1 MELINYRSLKNNNN
15 NKEYNTRQ
23 RTNYKMSQVDIDFDT
38 PYTRDPNQIIHIPP
52 DLHNNESCDNIEP
65 INPTRP
71 SKWWKP
77 FSDEEPTKLEEEE
90 ILLKLITIVGNSM
103 SDTLTNGKIYKV
115 EPVKYNN
122 EKEAIINSGDII
134 CAMVDNK
141 IHQCGGCEN
150 CTKCN
155 NIQYMAKRVV
165 AVAGD
170 TVITLSDRMIYV
182 IGGNNSEEHVLEVN
196 KQLAYQWRQS
206 AEENPELEI
215 PQLKRIEKIF
225 YGHVY
230 VMGDNV
236 RSRDSRD
243 FGMIPVSSIK
253 GKIKVPLRERLWRSL
268 KKYL

>member
-1 MELINYRSLKNNNN
+1 
-15 NKEYNTRQ
+15 
-23 RTNYKMSQVDIDFDT
+23 MSQVIDFDT
-38 PYTRDPNQIIHIPP
+38 PYSNKPRQYINLPP
-52 DLHNNESCDNIEP
+52 ELYNNESCDNIES
-65 INPTRP
+65 INP
-71 SKWWKP
+71 SKSRECWKTI
-77 FSDEEPTKLEEEE
+77 SDEEPTKLEEELKIAE
-90 ILLKLITIVGNSM
+90 IIKIVGNSM
-103 SDTLTNGKIYKV
+103 SETLTNGKNYKV
-115 EPVKYNN
+115 TPIEYND
-122 EKEAIINSGDII
+122 KEAIINIGDII
-134 CAMVDNK
+134 CATVDNK

-170 TVITLSDRMIYV
+170 TVITLSNRMLYV
-182 IGGNNSEEHVLEVN
+182 IGGNNSEEYVSEVN

-215 PQLKRIEKIF
+215 PQLKRIENIF